1 MRARTLAAI
10 AAVAALTAAGLT
22 LPLAGTAAAATT
34 TPRFDFNGDGYADIA
49 VGMPDATVDG
59 KAKAGYVSVIY
70 GGPQSPSQSTGVIS
84 QAEAGIPGTPE
95 AGDRFGSSVAPVDVN
110 GDGVYELVVGSSGE
124 SLTSDQSK
132 DEGTIT
138 VLDGSGWD
146 VKGTVVARG
155 AGAFSSIGRTL
166 ATGDYDGD
174 GDTDLVYGENGEES
188 GSLRFRPGPLT
199 AAGVTTTTLRRYSL
213 GGATRDLAT
222 GDFDGD
228 GRDDLAASWQGAE
241 DSGTFLTRWDHQG
254 KPAQWYA
261 DADRGGSLAAA
272 DFDRDG
278 TDDLAVGLVQPN
290 PEAESTH
297 CVDRLGGAVLLLKG
311 SKTAGFGSESECITQ
326 SSPEVG
332 GAAEEGDDFGAA
344 LAAGDLNGDGRPE
357 LVVGVPGEDVGT
369 VKDAGGYVTMNG
381 TEHGLHGGLARSQST
396 KNMPGTAEAGDRFGA
411 QVAVGDYNRDGL
423 RDTAVSAP
431 GENAGEPTSG
441 GVWFAPTSTTETYPL
456 GKSLTP
462 FGFALPHG
470 AIKYGEVLGL

>member
-1 MRARTLAAI
+1 MRARTLAAT
-10 AAVAALTAAGLT
+10 AAAAALTAAGLT
-22 LPLAGTAAAATT
+22 LPLAGSAAAAT

-49 VGMPDATVDG
+49 VGMPDATVNG

-110 GDGVYELVVGSSGE
+110 GDGVSELVVGASGE
-124 SLTSDQSK
+124 SLTSDQLK

-138 VLDGSGWD
+138 VLDGSGWNI
-146 VKGTVVARG
+146 KGTTVARG
-155 AGAFSSIGRTL
+155 SGEFSSIGRTV
-166 ATGDYDGD
+166 ATGDFDGD
-174 GDTDLVYGENGEES
+174 GDTDLAYGENSEES

-199 AAGVTTTTLRRYSL
+199 AAPVTTTTLRRYSM

-228 GRDDLAASWQGAE
+228 GRDDLAATWKGTE
-241 DSGTFLTRWDHQG
+241 DSGTFITRWDDRA
-254 KPAQWYA
+254 KPVQWYA
-261 DADRGGSLAAA
+261 DADRGSSLAAA

-278 TDDLAVGLVQPN
+278 TDDLAIGLVQPN
-290 PEAESTH
+290 PESETTH
-297 CVDRLGGAVLLLKG
+297 CEDRLGGAVLLLQG
-311 SKTAGFGSESECITQ
+311 SKTARFGTHSECITQ
-326 SSPEVG
+326 SSPDVG

-344 LAAGDLNGDGRPE
+344 LTAGDLNGDSRPD

-369 VKDAGGYVTMNG
+369 VRDAGGYVTLNG
-381 TEHGLHGGLARSQST
+381 TEHGLYGGLARSQST
-396 KNMPGTAEAGDRFGA
+396 ANMPGTAEAGDRFGA

-423 RDTAVSAP
+423 VDTAVSAP
-431 GENAGEPTSG
+431 GENAGEPRSG
-441 GVWFAPTSTTETYPL
+441 GVWFAPSSTEETYPL

-470 AIKYGEVLGL
+470 AIKYGEVLGF

>member
-1 MRARTLAAI
+1 MRVRTLAAT
-10 AAVAALTAAGLT
+10 AVVAALTATGLT
-22 LPLAGTAAAATT
+22 LPLAGSAAADTT

-49 VGMPDATVDG
+49 VGMPNATVDG

-110 GDGVYELVVGSSGE
+110 GDGVFELVVGASGE
-124 SLTSDQSK
+124 SLTSEQLQ

-138 VLDGSGWD
+138 VLDNSEFNI
-146 VKGTVVARG
+146 KGTTVARG
-155 AGAFSSIGRTL
+155 TSEWSKIGSTI

-174 GDTDLVYGENGEES
+174 GDTDLAYNNGGEER
-188 GSLRFRPGPLT
+188 GSLQFRPGPLT
-199 AAGVTTTTLRRYSL
+199 ADPVTPTTLRTYSM
-213 GGATRDLAT
+213 GGRTHDLAT

-228 GRDDLAASWQGAE
+228 GRDDLATTWQAME
-241 DSGTFLTRWDHQG
+241 DSGTFITRWDEQG
-254 KPAQWYA
+254 EPAQWWA
-261 DADRGGSLAAA
+261 DADRGSALAAA

-290 PEAESTH
+290 PETETTH
-297 CVDRLGGAVLLLKG
+297 CENRLGGAVLLLKG
-311 SKTAGFGSESECITQ
+311 SKTAEFGTENECITQ
-326 SSPEVG
+326 DNPEVG
-332 GAAEEGDDFGAA
+332 GTAEEGDDFGAA
-344 LAAGDLNGDGRPE
+344 LSAGDLNGDSRPE

-369 VKDAGGYVTMNG
+369 VKDAGGYVTLNG
-381 TEHGLHGGLARSQST
+381 TEHGPYGGLARSQST
-396 KNMPGTAEAGDRFGA
+396 ANMPGTAEAGDRFGA

-423 RDTAVSAP
+423 WDTAVSAP
-431 GENAGEPTSG
+431 GENAGEPRSG
-441 GVWFAPTSTTETYPL
+441 GVWFAPSSTEETYPV

-470 AIKYGEVLGL
+470 AIKYGEVLGQ

>member
-1 MRARTLAAI
+1 MRARTLAAT
-10 AAVAALTAAGLT
+10 AAAATLTAVGLT
-22 LPLAGTAAAATT
+22 LPLAGSAAAAT

-49 VGMPDATVDG
+49 VGMPNATVNG

-70 GGPQSPSQSTGVIS
+70 GGPQSPYQSTGVIS

-110 GDGVYELVVGSSGE
+110 GDGVFELVVGASGE
-124 SLTSDQSK
+124 SLTSDQLK

-138 VLDGSGWD
+138 VLDGSQWNA
-146 VKGTVVARG
+146 KGFTVARG
-155 AGAFSSIGRTL
+155 TSEYSSIGRTI

-174 GDTDLVYGENGEES
+174 GDTDLAYGENGEEH
-188 GSLRFRPGPLT
+188 GALRFRPGPLT
-199 AAGVTTTTLRRYSL
+199 ADPVTTTTLRRYGM

-228 GRDDLAASWQGAE
+228 GRDDLAATWQGLE
-241 DSGTFLTRWDHQG
+241 DSSTFITRWDDRAE
-254 KPAQWYA
+254 PAQWYA
-261 DADRGGSLAAA
+261 DADRGSSLAAA

-290 PEAESTH
+290 PESETTH
-297 CVDRLGGAVLLLKG
+297 CEDRLGGAVLLLKG
-311 SKTAGFGSESECITQ
+311 SKTANFGTESECITQ
-326 SSPEVG
+326 SNPEVG
-332 GAAEEGDDFGAA
+332 GTAEEGDDFGAA
-344 LAAGDLNGDGRPE
+344 LAAGDLNGDSRPE
-357 LVVGVPGEDVGT
+357 LVIGVPGEDVGT
-369 VKDAGGYVTMNG
+369 VKDAGGFVTMNG
-381 TEHGLHGGLARSQST
+381 TEHGLYGGLARSQST
-396 KNMPGTAEAGDRFGA
+396 TNMPGTAEAGDRFGA
-411 QVAVGDYNRDGL
+411 RVAVGDYNRDGL
-423 RDTAVSAP
+423 WDTAVSAP

-441 GVWFAPTSTTETYPL
+441 GVWFVPSSTEETYPQ

>member
-1 MRARTLAAI
+1 MRARTLAAT
-10 AAVAALTAAGLT
+10 AVVAALTAAGLT
-22 LPLAGTAAAATT
+22 LPLAGSAAAAT

-49 VGMPDATVDG
+49 VGMPNATVDG

-84 QAEAGIPGTPE
+84 QAEAGVPGTPE

-110 GDGVYELVVGSSGE
+110 GDGVFELVVGASGE
-124 SLTSDQSK
+124 SLTSDQLK

-138 VLDGSGWD
+138 VLDGSEWN
-146 VKGTVVARG
+146 VKGTTVARG
-155 AGAFSSIGRTL
+155 SSEYSSIGRTI

-174 GDTDLVYGENGEES
+174 GDTDLAFGENGEEH
-188 GSLRFRPGPLT
+188 GALRFRPGPLT
-199 AAGVTTTTLRRYSL
+199 VDPVTTTTLRRYSM
-213 GGATRDLAT
+213 GGATRALAT

-228 GRDDLAASWQGAE
+228 GRDDLAATWQGIE
-241 DSGTFLTRWDHQG
+241 DSSTFITRWDDQA

-261 DADRGGSLAAA
+261 DSDRGSALAAA
-272 DFDRDG
+272 DFDQDG
-278 TDDLAVGLVQPN
+278 TDDLAAGLIQPN
-290 PEAESTH
+290 PESESTH
-297 CVDRLGGAVLLLKG
+297 CEDRLGGAVLVLKG
-311 SKTAGFGSESECITQ
+311 SKSANFGAEYECITQ
-326 SSPEVG
+326 SNPEVG
-332 GAAEEGDDFGAA
+332 GAAEEDDDFGAA
-344 LAAGDLNGDGRPE
+344 LAAGDLNGDSRPE

-381 TEHGLHGGLARSQST
+381 TEHGLYGGLARSQST
-396 KNMPGTAEAGDRFGA
+396 LNMPGTAEAGDRFGA

-423 RDTAVSAP
+423 WDTAASAP
-431 GENAGEPTSG
+431 GENAGEPRSG
-441 GVWFAPTSTTETYPL
+441 GVWFAPSSTEETYPL

>member
-1 MRARTLAAI
+1 MRARTLAAT
-10 AAVAALTAAGLT
+10 AAVAALTSVGLA
-22 LPLAGTAAAATT
+22 LPLAGSAVAAA

-59 KAKAGYVSVIY
+59 KAKAGYVSVIF

-84 QAEAGIPGTPE
+84 QAETGIPGTPE
-95 AGDRFGSSVAPVDVN
+95 AGDRFGSSVTPVDVN
-110 GDGVYELVVGSSGE
+110 GDGVSELVVGASGE
-124 SLTSDQSK
+124 SLTSDQLK

-138 VLDGSGWD
+138 VLDNSEWNI
-146 VKGTVVARG
+146 KGTTVARG
-155 AGAFSSIGRTL
+155 SGEFSSIGRTI
-166 ATGDYDGD
+166 AAGDYDGD
-174 GDTDLVYGENGEES
+174 GDTDLAYGENSEES

-199 AAGVTTTTLRRYSL
+199 AAPMTASTLRRYSM

-228 GRDDLAASWQGAE
+228 GRDDLAATWQGTE
-241 DSGTFLTRWDHQG
+241 DSGTFITRWDDQA
-254 KPAQWYA
+254 KPTQWYA
-261 DADRGGSLAAA
+261 DADRGSSLAVA

-290 PEAESTH
+290 PESETTH
-297 CVDRLGGAVLLLKG
+297 CEDRLGGAVLLLQG
-311 SKTAGFGSESECITQ
+311 SKAANFGTRSECITQ
-326 SSPEVG
+326 SNPEVG

-344 LAAGDLNGDGRPE
+344 LTAGDLNSDNRPE

-369 VKDAGGYVTMNG
+369 VKDAGGYVTLNG
-381 TEHGLHGGLARSQST
+381 TDHGLYGGLARSQST
-396 KNMPGTAEAGDRFGA
+396 ANMPGTAEAGDRFGA
-411 QVAVGDYNRDGL
+411 QVADGDYNRDGL
-423 RDTAVSAP
+423 GDTAVSAP
-431 GENAGEPTSG
+431 GENGGEPRSG
-441 GVWFAPTSTTETYPL
+441 GVWFVPSSIEETYPL

>member
-1 MRARTLAAI
+1 MRARTLAA
-10 AAVAALTAAGLT
+10 AAAAALTAAGLA
-22 LPLAGTAAAATT
+22 LPLAGSAAAAT

-59 KAKAGYVSVIY
+59 KAKAGYISVIY

-110 GDGVYELVVGSSGE
+110 GDGVFELVVGASGE
-124 SLTSDQSK
+124 SLTSDQLK

-138 VLDGSGWD
+138 VLDGSGWN
-146 VKGTVVARG
+146 VKGTTVARG
-155 AGAFSSIGRTL
+155 SGEFSSIGRTV
-166 ATGDYDGD
+166 AAGDYDGD
-174 GDTDLVYGENGEES
+174 GDIDLAYGENSEES

-199 AAGVTTTTLRRYSL
+199 ADPVTTTSLRRYSM
-213 GGATRDLAT
+213 GGVTRDLAT

-228 GRDDLAASWQGAE
+228 GRDDLAATWQGLE
-241 DSGTFLTRWDHQG
+241 DSSTFITRWDDPA

-261 DADRGGSLAAA
+261 DADRGSSLAVA

-290 PEAESTH
+290 PESETTH
-297 CVDRLGGAVLLLKG
+297 CEDRLGGAVLLLKG
-311 SKTAGFGSESECITQ
+311 SKTENFGTESECFTQ
-326 SSPEVG
+326 SNPEVG

-381 TEHGLHGGLARSQST
+381 TEHGLYGGLARSQST
-396 KNMPGTAEAGDRFGA
+396 TNMPGTAEAGDRFGG

-423 RDTAVSAP
+423 WDTAVSAP
-431 GENAGEPTSG
+431 GENAGETRSG
-441 GVWFAPTSTTETYPL
+441 GVWFVPSSTEETYPL

-462 FGFALPHG
+462 FGFALPLG

>member
-1 MRARTLAAI
+1 MRARTLAAT

-22 LPLAGTAAAATT
+22 LPLAGSAAAAT

-49 VGMPDATVDG
+49 VGMPNATVDG

-70 GGPQSPSQSTGVIS
+70 GGPQSPYQSTGVIS

-110 GDGVYELVVGSSGE
+110 GDGVFELVVGASGE
-124 SLTSDQSK
+124 SLTSDQLK

-138 VLDGSGWD
+138 VLDGSQWNATG
-146 VKGTVVARG
+146 VTVARG
-155 AGAFSSIGRTL
+155 TSEYSSIGRTI

-174 GDTDLVYGENGEES
+174 GDTDLAYGENGEEH
-188 GSLRFRPGPLT
+188 GALRFRPGPLT
-199 AAGVTTTTLRRYSL
+199 ADPVTTTTLRRYSM
-213 GGATRDLAT
+213 GGATKALAT

-228 GRDDLAASWQGAE
+228 GRDDLAASWQGIE
-241 DSGTFLTRWDHQG
+241 DSSTFITRWDDQA

-261 DADRGGSLAAA
+261 DADRGSSLAAA

-290 PEAESTH
+290 PESETTH
-297 CVDRLGGAVLLLKG
+297 CEDRLGGAVLLLKG
-311 SKTAGFGSESECITQ
+311 SKTAEFGTASECITQ
-326 SSPEVG
+326 SNPEVG
-332 GAAEEGDDFGAA
+332 GTAEEGDDFGAA
-344 LAAGDLNGDGRPE
+344 LAAGDLNGDSRPE

-381 TEHGLHGGLARSQST
+381 TEHGLYGGLARSQST
-396 KNMPGTAEAGDRFGA
+396 TNMPGTAEAGDRFGA

-423 RDTAVSAP
+423 WDTAVSAP
-431 GENAGEPTSG
+431 GENAGEPRSG
-441 GVWFAPTSTTETYPL
+441 GVWFAPSSTEETYPQ

-462 FGFALPHG
+462 FGFALPYG

>member
-1 MRARTLAAI
+1 MRARTLAA
-10 AAVAALTAAGLT
+10 AAAAALTAAGLA
-22 LPLAGTAAAATT
+22 LPLAGSAAAAT

-59 KAKAGYVSVIY
+59 KAKAGYISVIY

-110 GDGVYELVVGSSGE
+110 GDGVFELVVGASGE
-124 SLTSDQSK
+124 SLTSDQLK

-138 VLDGSGWD
+138 VLDGSGWN
-146 VKGTVVARG
+146 VKGTTVARG
-155 AGAFSSIGRTL
+155 SGEFSSIGRTV
-166 ATGDYDGD
+166 AAGDYDGD
-174 GDTDLVYGENGEES
+174 GDIDLAYGENSEES

-199 AAGVTTTTLRRYSL
+199 ADPVTTTSLRRYSM
-213 GGATRDLAT
+213 GGVTRDLAT

-228 GRDDLAASWQGAE
+228 GRDDLAGTWQGLE
-241 DSGTFLTRWDHQG
+241 DSSTFITRWDDQA

-261 DADRGGSLAAA
+261 DADRGSSLAVA

-290 PEAESTH
+290 PESETTH
-297 CVDRLGGAVLLLKG
+297 CEDRLGGAVLLLKG
-311 SKTAGFGSESECITQ
+311 SKTENFGTESECFTQ
-326 SSPEVG
+326 SNPEVG

-381 TEHGLHGGLARSQST
+381 TEHGLYGGLARSQST
-396 KNMPGTAEAGDRFGA
+396 TNMPGTAEAGDRFGG

-423 RDTAVSAP
+423 WDTAVSAP
-431 GENAGEPTSG
+431 GENAGETRSG
-441 GVWFAPTSTTETYPL
+441 GVWFVPSSTEETYPL

-462 FGFALPHG
+462 FGFALPLG

>member
-1 MRARTLAAI
+1 MRARTLAA
-10 AAVAALTAAGLT
+10 AAAAALTAAGLT
-22 LPLAGTAAAATT
+22 LPLAGSAAAAT

-59 KAKAGYVSVIY
+59 KAKAGYISVIY

-110 GDGVYELVVGSSGE
+110 GDGVFELVVGASGE
-124 SLTSDQSK
+124 SLTSDQLK

-138 VLDGSGWD
+138 VLDGSGWN
-146 VKGTVVARG
+146 VKGTTVARG
-155 AGAFSSIGRTL
+155 SGEFSSIGRTV
-166 ATGDYDGD
+166 AAGDYDGD
-174 GDTDLVYGENGEES
+174 GDIDLAYGENSEES

-199 AAGVTTTTLRRYSL
+199 ADPVTTTSLRRYSM
-213 GGATRDLAT
+213 GGVTRDLAT

-228 GRDDLAASWQGAE
+228 GRDDLAATWQGLE
-241 DSGTFLTRWDHQG
+241 DSSTFITRWDDQA

-261 DADRGGSLAAA
+261 DADRGSSLAVA

-290 PEAESTH
+290 PESETTH
-297 CVDRLGGAVLLLKG
+297 CEDRLGGAVLLLKG
-311 SKTAGFGSESECITQ
+311 SKTENFGTESECFTQ
-326 SSPEVG
+326 SNPEVG

-381 TEHGLHGGLARSQST
+381 TEHGLYGGLARSQST
-396 KNMPGTAEAGDRFGA
+396 TNMPGTAEAGDRFGG

-423 RDTAVSAP
+423 WDTAVSAP
-431 GENAGEPTSG
+431 GENAGETRSG
-441 GVWFAPTSTTETYPL
+441 GVWFVPSSTEETYPL

-462 FGFALPHG
+462 FGFALPLG

>member
-1 MRARTLAAI
+1 MRARTLAAT
-10 AAVAALTAAGLT
+10 AAAAALTAAGLT
-22 LPLAGTAAAATT
+22 LPLAGSAAAATT
-34 TPRFDFNGDGYADIA
+34 ARFDFNGDGYTDIA

-95 AGDRFGSSVAPVDVN
+95 AGDRFGSSVAPVDVD
-110 GDGVYELVVGSSGE
+110 GDGVFELAVGASGE
-124 SLTSDQSK
+124 SLTSDQGK

-138 VLDGSGWD
+138 VLDGSGWN

-155 AGAFSSIGRTL
+155 AGAFSSIGRTI

-174 GDTDLVYGENGEES
+174 GDTDLAYGENGEES

-199 AAGVTTTTLRRYSL
+199 ADRVTATTLRRYSM
-213 GGATRDLAT
+213 GGATRDLVT

-228 GRDDLAASWQGAE
+228 GRDDLAATWQGME
-241 DSGTFLTRWDHQG
+241 DSGTFITRWDHQA
-254 KPAQWYA
+254 KPAQWFA
-261 DADRGGSLAAA
+261 DADRGSSLAAA

-290 PEAESTH
+290 PESDTTH
-297 CVDRLGGAVLLLKG
+297 CEDRLGGAVLLLKG
-311 SKTAGFGSESECITQ
+311 SKTAGFGTGSACITQ
-326 SSPEVG
+326 SNPEVG

-369 VKDAGGYVTMNG
+369 VKDAGGYVTLNG
-381 TEHGLHGGLARSQST
+381 TEHGLYGGLARSQST
-396 KNMPGTAEAGDRFGA
+396 PNMPGTAEAGDRFGA

-423 RDTAVSAP
+423 WDTAVSAP
-431 GENAGEPTSG
+431 GENAGEPRSG
-441 GVWFAPTSTTETYPL
+441 GVWFVPSSTDETYPL

>member
-1 MRARTLAAI
+1 MRARTLAA
-10 AAVAALTAAGLT
+10 AAAAALTAAGLT
-22 LPLAGTAAAATT
+22 LPLAGSAAAAT

-59 KAKAGYVSVIY
+59 KAKAGYISVIY

-110 GDGVYELVVGSSGE
+110 GDGVFELVVGASGE
-124 SLTSDQSK
+124 SLTSDQLK
-132 DEGTIT
+132 DEGTVT
-138 VLDGSGWD
+138 VLDGSGWN
-146 VKGTVVARG
+146 VKGTTVARG
-155 AGAFSSIGRTL
+155 SGEFSSIGRTV
-166 ATGDYDGD
+166 AAGDYDGD
-174 GDTDLVYGENGEES
+174 GDIDLAYGENSEES

-199 AAGVTTTTLRRYSL
+199 ADPVTTTSLRRYSM
-213 GGATRDLAT
+213 GGVTRDLAT

-228 GRDDLAASWQGAE
+228 GRDDLAATWQGLE
-241 DSGTFLTRWDHQG
+241 DSSTFITRWDDQA

-261 DADRGGSLAAA
+261 DADRGSSLAVA

-290 PEAESTH
+290 PESETTH
-297 CVDRLGGAVLLLKG
+297 CEDRLGGAVLLLKG
-311 SKTAGFGSESECITQ
+311 SKTEDFGTESECFTQ
-326 SSPEVG
+326 SNPEVG
-332 GAAEEGDDFGAA
+332 GAAEDGDDFGAA

-381 TEHGLHGGLARSQST
+381 TEHGLYGGLARSQST
-396 KNMPGTAEAGDRFGA
+396 TNMPGTAEAGDRFGG

-423 RDTAVSAP
+423 WDTAVSAP
-431 GENAGEPTSG
+431 GENAGETRSG
-441 GVWFAPTSTTETYPL
+441 GVWFVPSSTEETYPL

-462 FGFALPHG
+462 FGFALPLG

>member
-1 MRARTLAAI
+1 MRVRTLAAT
-10 AAVAALTAAGLT
+10 AAVVALTATGLA
-22 LPLAGTAAAATT
+22 LPLAGSAAAAT

-59 KAKAGYVSVIY
+59 KAKAGYISVIY
-70 GGPQSPSQSTGVIS
+70 GGAESPYQSTGVIS

-95 AGDRFGSSVAPVDVN
+95 AGDRFGSSLAPVDVN
-110 GDGVYELVVGSSGE
+110 GDGFFELVVGASGE
-124 SLTSDQSK
+124 SLTSDQLK

-138 VLDGSGWD
+138 VLESLQWHP
-146 VKGTVVARG
+146 KGTTVARG
-155 AGAFSSIGRTL
+155 TSEYSSIGRTI

-174 GDTDLVYGENGEES
+174 GDTDLAFGENGEEH
-188 GSLRFRPGPLT
+188 GALRFRAGPLT
-199 AAGVTTTTLRRYSL
+199 ADPVTPTTLRRYSM
-213 GGATRDLAT
+213 GGATRALAT

-228 GRDDLAASWQGAE
+228 GRDDLAATWRGTE
-241 DSGTFLTRWDHQG
+241 DSSTFITRWDDRAG
-254 KPAQWYA
+254 PAQWYA
-261 DADRGGSLAAA
+261 DADRGSALAAA

-278 TDDLAVGLVQPN
+278 TDDLAIGLVQPN
-290 PEAESTH
+290 PESESTH
-297 CVDRLGGAVLLLKG
+297 CENRLGGAVLLLKG
-311 SKTAGFGSESECITQ
+311 SKSADFGSAYECVTQ

-344 LAAGDLNGDGRPE
+344 LSAGDLNGDSRPE

-396 KNMPGTAEAGDRFGA
+396 PNMPGTAEAGDRFGA
-411 QVAVGDYNRDGL
+411 QLAVGDYNRDGL
-423 RDTAVSAP
+423 WDTAVSAP
-431 GENAGEPTSG
+431 GENAGEPRSG
-441 GVWFAPTSTTETYPL
+441 GVWFAPSSTQETYPL

-462 FGFALPHG
+462 YGFALPYG

>member
-1 MRARTLAAI
+1 VRTRTLAAT

-22 LPLAGTAAAATT
+22 LPLAGSATAAT

-49 VGMPDATVDG
+49 VGMPNATVDG
-59 KAKAGYVSVIY
+59 KAKAGYVSVIF

-110 GDGVYELVVGSSGE
+110 GDGVFELVVGASGE
-124 SLTSDQSK
+124 SLTSDQLK

-138 VLDGSGWD
+138 VIDGSEWN
-146 VKGTVVARG
+146 VKGTTVARG
-155 AGAFSSIGRTL
+155 TSEYSRIGGSI

-174 GDTDLVYGENGEES
+174 GDTDLAYGENGEEH
-188 GSLRFRPGPLT
+188 GTLRFRPGPLT
-199 AAGVTTTTLRRYSL
+199 ADPVTTTVLRSYSMS
-213 GGATRDLAT
+213 GTTSDLAT

-228 GRDDLAASWQGAE
+228 GRDDLAATWRGLE
-241 DSGTFLTRWDHQG
+241 DSGTFITRWDGQG
-254 KPAQWYA
+254 NPARWWA
-261 DADRGGSLAAA
+261 DADRGSALAAA
-272 DFDRDG
+272 DFDGDG

-290 PEAESTH
+290 PESETTH
-297 CVDRLGGAVLLLKG
+297 CQERLGGAVLLFEG
-311 SKTAGFGSESECITQ
+311 SRTAAFGTENQCITQ

-332 GAAEEGDDFGAA
+332 GASEEGDDFGAA
-344 LAAGDLNGDGRPE
+344 LSAGDLNGDDRPE

-369 VKDAGGYVTMNG
+369 VKDAGGFVTLNG
-381 TEHGLHGGLARSQST
+381 TEHGPYGGTARSQST
-396 KNMPGTAEAGDRFGA
+396 PNMPGTAEAGDRFGA

-431 GENAGEPTSG
+431 GENAGEPRSG
-441 GVWFAPTSTTETYPL
+441 GVWFVPSSTEETYPL

-462 FGFALPHG
+462 FGFALPNG
-470 AIKYGEVLGL
+470 AVKYGEVLGF

>member
-1 MRARTLAAI
+1 MRARTLAAT
-10 AAVAALTAAGLT
+10 AAAAALSAAGLT
-22 LPLAGTAAAATT
+22 LPLAGNAAAAT

-59 KAKAGYVSVIY
+59 KAKAGYVSVIF

-110 GDGVYELVVGSSGE
+110 GDGVFELVVGANGE
-124 SLTSDQSK
+124 SLTSDQLK

-138 VLDGSGWD
+138 VLDGSGWN
-146 VKGTVVARG
+146 VEGVTVARG
-155 AGAFSSIGRTL
+155 VSEYSNIGRTL

-174 GDTDLVYGENGEES
+174 GDTDLAYGESDEE
-188 GSLRFRPGPLT
+188 GGALRFRPGPLT
-199 AAGVTTTTLRRYSL
+199 ADPVTTTTLRSYGM
-213 GGATRDLAT
+213 GGRTRDLAT

-228 GRDDLAASWQGAE
+228 GRDDLATVWKSTENA
-241 DSGTFLTRWDHQG
+241 GTFITRWDEQG
-254 KPAQWYA
+254 NPARWWG
-261 DADRGGSLAAA
+261 DPDGGSALATA
-272 DFDRDG
+272 DFDLDG
-278 TDDLAVGLVQPN
+278 TDDLAVGLVQDN
-290 PEAESTH
+290 PESETTH
-297 CVDRLGGAVLLLKG
+297 CEDRLGGAVLVLKG
-311 SKTAGFGSESECITQ
+311 STTGNFGDDNQCVNQ

-369 VKDAGGYVTMNG
+369 VKDAGGYVTVNG
-381 TEHGLHGGLARSQST
+381 TEHGLYGGLARSQST
-396 KNMPGTAEAGDRFGA
+396 PNMPGTAEAGDRFGA

-423 RDTAVSAP
+423 WDTAVSAP
-431 GENAGEPTSG
+431 GENAGDPRSG
-441 GVWFAPTSTTETYPL
+441 GVWFAPSSTEETYPL

-462 FGFALPHG
+462 FGFALPNG
-470 AIKYGEVLGL
+470 AIAYGQIMES

>member
-1 MRARTLAAI
+1 MRARTLAAT
-10 AAVAALTAAGLT
+10 AAAAALTAAGLT
-22 LPLAGTAAAATT
+22 LPLAGSAAAAA
-34 TPRFDFNGDGYADIA
+34 TPRFDFNGDGYTDIA

-59 KAKAGYVSVIY
+59 KAKAGYISVIY

-84 QAEAGIPGTPE
+84 QAEAGVPGTPE
-95 AGDRFGSSVAPVDVN
+95 AGDRFGSSVAPVDVD
-110 GDGVYELVVGSSGE
+110 GDGVFELVVGASGE
-124 SLTSDQSK
+124 SLTSDQGK

-155 AGAFSSIGRTL
+155 AGAFSSIGRTV

-174 GDTDLVYGENGEES
+174 GDTDLAYGENGEES

-199 AAGVTTTTLRRYSL
+199 AARVTATTLRRYSM
-213 GGATRDLAT
+213 GGATRDLVT

-228 GRDDLAASWQGAE
+228 GRDDLAATWQGME
-241 DSGTFLTRWDHQG
+241 DSGTFITRWDHQA
-254 KPAQWYA
+254 KPAQWFA
-261 DADRGGSLAAA
+261 DADRGSSLAAA

-278 TDDLAVGLVQPN
+278 TDDLVVGLVQPN
-290 PEAESTH
+290 PEADTTH
-297 CVDRLGGAVLLLKG
+297 CEDRLGGAVLLLKG
-311 SKTAGFGSESECITQ
+311 SKTAGFGTGGECITQ
-326 SSPEVG
+326 SNPEVG

-369 VKDAGGYVTMNG
+369 VKDAGGYVTVNG
-381 TEHGLHGGLARSQST
+381 TEHGLYGGLARSQST
-396 KNMPGTAEAGDRFGA
+396 PNMPGTAEAGDRFGA

-423 RDTAVSAP
+423 WDTAVSAP
-431 GENAGEPTSG
+431 GENAGEPRSG
-441 GVWFAPTSTTETYPL
+441 GVWFVPSSTDETYPL